1 MTITIDDFIVAFGS
15 DDIPETPEGQ
25 PDQAKVDW
33 AINAALGTADA
44 YLLAVGLSAYDAKV
58 QASIKLRILDLA
70 RYEMNPEHV
79 TELIKER
86 KADAIKF
93 FGDVATG
100 RAKLFAESGES
111 SKNGGFRNVQIVRC

>member
-15 DDIPETPEGQ
+15 DDIPLNDAGQ

-33 AINAALGTADA
+33 AINAALGTAHA
-44 YLLAVGLSAYDAKV
+44 YLLAAGLSAYDTKV

-70 RYEMNPEHV
+70 RYELNPEHV

-100 RAKLFAESGES
+100 RAKLFAETGES

>member
-1 MTITIDDFIVAFGS
+1 MTITIEDFIAAFGR
-15 DDIPETPEGQ
+15 DDIPLNEEGQ
-25 PDQAKVDW
+25 HDQAKVDW
-33 AINAALGTADA
+33 SINAAIGTAHA

-70 RYEMNPEHV
+70 RYELRPDHV
-79 TELIKER
+79 TDLIKER

-100 RAKLFAESGES
+100 KAKLFAETGES

>member
-1 MTITIDDFIVAFGS
+1 MTITIDDFIVAFGR
-15 DDIPETPEGQ
+15 DDIPLNDHGQ

-33 AINAALGTADA
+33 AINAALGTAHA
-44 YLLAVGLSAYDAKV
+44 YLLAAGLSAYDAKV

-70 RYEMNPEHV
+70 RYELNPEHV

-100 RAKLFAESGES
+100 RAKLFAETGES

>member
-1 MTITIDDFIVAFGS
+1 MSITIEDFIVAFGS
-15 DDIPETPEGQ
+15 DDIPLNDQGQ

-33 AINAALGTADA
+33 AINAALGTAHA
-44 YLLAVGLSAYDAKV
+44 YLLAAGLSAHDAKV

-70 RYEMNPEHV
+70 RYELNPEHV
-79 TELIKER
+79 TDLIKER

-100 RAKLFAESGES
+100 RAKLFAETGES

>member
-1 MTITIDDFIVAFGS
+1 MTITIEDFIVAFGR

-58 QASIKLRILDLA
+58 QASIKLRILDIA
-70 RYEMNPEHV
+70 RYELNPEHV

-86 KADAIKF
+86 KADATKF
-93 FGDVATG
+93 FVDVGAG
-100 RAKLFAESGES
+100 RAKLFAETGES

>member
-1 MTITIDDFIVAFGS
+1 MTITIEDFIVAFGS
-15 DDIPETPEGQ
+15 DDIPLTPDGQ

-33 AINAALGTADA
+33 AINSALGTVHA
-44 YLLAVGLSAYDAKV
+44 YLLAVGLSAYDQKV

-70 RYEMNPEHV
+70 RYELNPEHV
-79 TELIKER
+79 TDLIKER

-100 RAKLFAESGES
+100 KAKLFAESGEG

>member
-1 MTITIDDFIVAFGS
+1 MPITIEDFIVAFGS
-15 DDIPETPEGQ
+15 DDIPRNPDGE

-33 AINAALGTADA
+33 SIKAALGTADA

-58 QASIKLRILDLA
+58 QVSIKLRILDLA
-70 RYEMNPEHV
+70 RYELNPDHV
-79 TELIKER
+79 TDLIKER

-100 RAKLFAESGES
+100 RAKLFAETGDS